1 MRDRGARSR
10 AARTVPPHPTVERVG
25 RTRRSDARRYSGC
38 SRLALLL
45 AALGLYGVTAYSVA
59 RRRVELGIRVA
70 LGTSPAGVARLALAR
85 VGLLV
90 AGGVAAG
97 AVAAWWAASLVGA
110 LVHGLAPHDP
120 ATLAGGGGAAGGRR
134 PGRGGDPGAARG
146 PTQPRAGVCAERR
159 RSGGRGTTDAGRSPC
174 SSARCGT
181 RRAVRGLTKRVTC
194 HNHSPL
200 IARTSSRPARQ
211 SHVSGCSG
219 TPDGRPTMIYT
230 HVLNRGGRGVR
241 SPLDRLA

>member
-70 LGTSPAGVARLALAR
+70 LGTSPAGVARLVLAR

-90 AGGVAAG
+90 AGG
-97 AVAAWWAASLVGA
+97 L
-110 LVHGLAPHDP
+110 
-120 ATLAGGGGAAGGRR
+120 
-134 PGRGGDPGAARG
+134 
-146 PTQPRAGVCAERR
+146 
-159 RSGGRGTTDAGRSPC
+159 
-174 SSARCGT
+174 
-181 RRAVRGLTKRVTC
+181 
-194 HNHSPL
+194 
-200 IARTSSRPARQ
+200 RPARWRPGGPRR
-211 SHVSGCSG
+211 SSGRCSTG
-219 TPDGRPTMIYT
+219 SRRTTR
-230 HVLNRGGRGVR
+230 RR
-241 SPLDRLA
+241 

>member
-146 PTQPRAGVCAERR
+146 PTQPRAGAARRVAPQRRPPRAEV
-159 RSGGRGTTDAGRSPC
+159 RSGRF
-174 SSARCGT
+174 
-181 RRAVRGLTKRVTC
+181 
-194 HNHSPL
+194 
-200 IARTSSRPARQ
+200 
-211 SHVSGCSG
+211 
-219 TPDGRPTMIYT
+219 
-230 HVLNRGGRGVR
+230 
-241 SPLDRLA
+241 

>member
-97 AVAAWWAASLVGA
+97 GVAAGA
-110 LVHGLAPHDP
+110 V
-120 ATLAGGGGAAGGRR
+120 R
-134 PGRGGDPGAARG
+134 RGG
-146 PTQPRAGVCAERR
+146 PRR
-159 RSGGRGTTDAGRSPC
+159 
-174 SSARCGT
+174 SSARSSTGSRRTT
-181 RRAVRGLTKRVTC
+181 RRR
-194 HNHSPL
+194 
-200 IARTSSRPARQ
+200 
-211 SHVSGCSG
+211 
-219 TPDGRPTMIYT
+219 
-230 HVLNRGGRGVR
+230 
-241 SPLDRLA
+241 